1 MQFGLKIPVGPR
13 KLLGG
18 GTDPPQEGAMLG
30 VVPPPLKFSK
40 RGVATG
46 LQTCMH
52 GTVHRGQAH
61 CFRVDSPAAGGD
73 KSGGG
78 AAVRQQFCDHS
89 LLLCGRVLQSIGP
102 TNTRRYH
109 VAVYFRGERLA
120 TGIGHSIQQAEMNTA
135 ANALTQK
142 AGRSLS
148 TTCTSQ
154 AALLPQR
161 DRATRCVSHS
171 LVNCRN
177 KLYNKSTTSRSSG
190 VRGLWLIAV
199 ERGLVVG
206 FCGQPHYCYQPYYP
220 TCVSIVIHG
229 L

>member
-1 MQFGLKIPVGPR
+1 V
-13 KLLGG
+13 LGG
-18 GTDPPQEGAMLG
+18 GTDPPLEGAILG

-142 AGRSLS
+142 AG
-148 TTCTSQ
+148 
-154 AALLPQR
+154 
-161 DRATRCVSHS
+161 HS
-171 LVNCRN
+171 LP
-177 KLYNKSTTSRSSG
+177 
-190 VRGLWLIAV
+190 
-199 ERGLVVG
+199 LVL
-206 FCGQPHYCYQPYYP
+206 H
-220 TCVSIVIHG
+220 S
-229 L
+229 